1 MEDFLTNPIEIC
13 FGSISATFTAPA
25 AIAPSTA
32 TPTKQVDDI
41 HLATPVADLLEKIH
55 PPAPFDLV
63 AGDGSCHRH
72 DDRVAPNQR
81 ASSSTPLGQPQVHPV
96 HISG

>member
-1 MEDFLTNPIEIC
+1 
-13 FGSISATFTAPA
+13 
-25 AIAPSTA
+25 
-32 TPTKQVDDI
+32 
-41 HLATPVADLLEKIH
+41 LEKIH